1 MEKSMKVLRAK
12 GGFCMKKSWNVLA
25 AGLVIFITGFGLTSC
40 SKNKEK
46 PAAENKETTL
56 QVLFMKQAGYSE
68 DDVNAMTNDFEAQNP
83 DIKVNLTFVAYEELK
98 PKILTAAK
106 TGGYDVVLG
115 DCIWPSQFAKSKM
128 VLDVT
133 DRVNKLDIADI
144 YDGALASTK
153 YEGKYYGLP
162 WLNDVKYLFY
172 NKAMLKKAGIDTP
185 PATLNEL
192 KQDAQLLK
200 KKGIV
205 EYPIAASWAQAE
217 ALICDYTVL
226 SGSFGGA
233 FVDADNN
240 PTFNTPENKAA
251 LDFMYTSLKEGLT
264 NPKSLE
270 MIEDDVLSTFDSGN
284 AAFALN
290 WTYMLNE
297 SKDSSKSKVAGDV
310 GITCVPGTDKA
321 KSATVN
327 GGMPLM
333 ITAGCQHQEEAWK
346 YMVFIS
352 SKDIQK
358 KYCKDALPIWKSLY
372 TDASVVTTGGEDLV
386 NTSKQQYQ
394 YIVNRPQVPYYG
406 ELSSFMQPKIQEVLL
421 GKETSG
427 NALEEIQEKALSLQQ
442 Q

>member
-1 MEKSMKVLRAK
+1 MKSSFKALLA
-12 GGFCMKKSWNVLA
+12 GCMVAAAVTGITGCSKKSAKTESASANQA
-25 AGLVIFITGFGLTSC
+25 
-40 SKNKEK
+40 
-46 PAAENKETTL
+46 TTL
-56 QVLFMKQAGYSE
+56 KVLFMKQAGYSE
-68 DDVNAMTNDFEAQNP
+68 SDVTAMTNDFEAQNP
-83 DIKVNLTFVAYEELK
+83 DIKIDLTFVAYEELK
-98 PKILTAAK
+98 PKILTAAQ

-115 DCIWPSQFAKSKM
+115 DCIWPPQFAKSGM

-133 DRVNKLDIADI
+133 DRIKKLDISDI
-144 YDGALASTK
+144 YEGALQSTK

-172 NKAMLKKAGIDTP
+172 NKAMLAKAGITTA
-185 PATLNEL
+185 PATW
-192 KQDAQLLK
+192 DQLLK
-200 KKGIV
+200 DAEILKEKGIV

-217 ALICDYTVL
+217 ALLCDYTVIA
-226 SGSFGGA
+226 GSFGGV
-233 FVDADNN
+233 FVDSSNN
-240 PTFNTPENKAA
+240 PTFDTPENKKA
-251 LDFMYTSLKEGLT
+251 LDFMYNSIKAGLT

-297 SKDSSKSKVAGDV
+297 SKDASKSQVAGDV
-310 GITCVPGTDKA
+310 AIACVPGTDKA
-321 KSATVN
+321 ASATVN

-333 ITAGCQHQEEAWK
+333 ITSGCQHPDDAWE
-346 YMVFIS
+346 YMVFVS

-372 TDASVVTTGGEDLV
+372 SDPEVIKTGGEDLV
-386 NTSKQQYQ
+386 NASKKQYQ

-421 GKETSG
+421 GKEDSG
-427 NALEEIQEKALSLQQ
+427 KALEEIQNKALSLQKQ
-442 Q
+442 